1 MNKFLIM
8 GILLSTLL
16 LQADTF
22 LGTPIGIQ
30 AKSKIKQ
37 EKKTLKKKNQKSFK
51 KNHHKFDKRYRDFN
65 YERQGYY
72 NNDGYYYGY
81 YDQRG
86 YFFDNV
92 YFEYD
97 SRYTYDDRHALRGY
111 FEPRHSHHR
120 VYHYHDYNNWNRT
133 HCDRTPTVIVH
144 EYYNSRPR
152 YYNPPPERYNYYR
165 PRDNGHIRE
174 GNLRQER
181 RDQYRNEHRYNN
193 HHPRDNGQITHG
205 RFRDKSIK
213 RNKNTGG
220 GVLSISK

>member
-1 MNKFLIM
+1 MNKLLIM

-22 LGTPIGIQ
+22 LGTPIGTQ

-37 EKKTLKKKNQKSFK
+37 EKKTLKRKSNKSFK

-97 SRYTYDDRHALRGY
+97 SRYTYDDRHALRGH
-111 FEPRHSHHR
+111 FQPRHSHQR
-120 VYHYHDYNNWNRT
+120 VYHYYDYNNWNRT
-133 HCDRTPTVIVH
+133 HCYREPKVIVR
-144 EYYNSRPR
+144 EYYNSEPR
-152 YYNPPPERYNYYR
+152 YYNPPPERHYHYR
-165 PRDNGHIRE
+165 PRDNGRIRE

-181 RDQYRNEHRYNN
+181 RDQYRNEHRYNR
-193 HHPRDNGQITHG
+193 HPRDTGHITHG

-213 RNKNTGG
+213 RNKNTNG
-220 GVLSISK
+220 GVLSIGK